1 LRLHNENLINER
13 SELAKRAAVGF
24 RELTPRPNFKV
35 IFSEEGLDF
44 NKIFKSGNKKIS
56 TEDFVKTIVGRFRD
70 TFQSLKELEM
80 SKKIVLDSRGNPMNK
95 IK

>member
-1 LRLHNENLINER
+1 
-13 SELAKRAAVGF
+13 
-24 RELTPRPNFKV
+24 
-35 IFSEEGLDF
+35 
-44 NKIFKSGNKKIS
+44 
-56 TEDFVKTIVGRFRD
+56 VKTIVGRFRD